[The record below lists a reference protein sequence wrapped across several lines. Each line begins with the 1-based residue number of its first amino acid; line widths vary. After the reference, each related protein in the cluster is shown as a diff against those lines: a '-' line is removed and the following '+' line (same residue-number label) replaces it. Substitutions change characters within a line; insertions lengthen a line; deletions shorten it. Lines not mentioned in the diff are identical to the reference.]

1 MQGDLQC
8 IIIGDVPREW
18 SEGLF
23 MPFTA
28 LYNVPAFQSEF
39 NAPLAS
45 VIVCHLPPTP
55 GKRVVLQ
62 RHLNLLPG
70 KRVECVDCVNIQLQ
84 HNVSS
89 LNLSLYHVDHT
100 VYRIHRWSSAPKAV
114 LSISRIRTVIREMSR
129 DPCGNNS
136 FENFPHVTEEADR
149 YIHRK
154 RCANS
159 PEFGNMNRFFFL
171 CDSQVISRSS
181 CIL

>member
-23 MPFTA
+23 KPFTA
-28 LYNVPAFQSEF
+28 LYNVPAFQSEL
-39 NAPLAS
+39 NAPFAC
-45 VIVCHLPPTP
+45 VIAYHLPPTRKTCGATAP
-55 GKRVVLQ
+55 LQ
-62 RHLNLLPG
+62 SSSG
-70 KRVECVDCVNIQLQ
+70 QRVECVDCVNKQLQ

-89 LNLSLYHVDHT
+89 LNLSLYHVNHT

-129 DPCGNNS
+129 DPGGNNS
-136 FENFPHVTEEADR
+136 FENFPHVTEKADR

-154 RCANS
+154 RCANP